1 MSYQVFGNPAFPYGT
16 TSRLYGSGASS
27 DTVTYWTIEV
37 DWDNAGTY
45 SGQSEGLYCIG
56 FESNR
61 GRTTKFEVG
70 SNGDFIGYK
79 MPDVGTCRIT
89 LDNSTRRFDPYYT
102 SGALY
107 GKLLP
112 GRFIKVRVTYQGVT
126 YPIFHGNISK
136 ITPYDNVERPTVVLD
151 CEDGKRW
158 LMNTETNTNTM
169 AGDGVLPGTT
179 PGFDDWATIADTL
192 MTAVYPT
199 RFGGVVSYPYTGSP
213 QPAQYSY
220 TLGTQSAITVLN
232 DFAGSRSNLWWIAA
246 DGVLWIMTMQN
257 FDNFPSATP
266 TITESNTL
274 KQFAVPVPWDE
285 IVNVNKSYYYVY
297 KTVTGHVMWTGTEVP
312 LVAAGAS
319 TTYFPQATYNNTTV
333 PSGIASATISIT
345 ANTAADGSGTDL
357 SASFSGVISAA
368 DAIGCILTVTNNHGS
383 LSGYITAITLTGTVY
398 APERKLLETRDEAS
412 IAIYGERRV
421 ILDNRMNNDGFY
433 SYLGSRV
440 DSPNIQVMLQARPSE
455 QFAFDLFY
463 EVDTTISKYNIT
475 NDPRLVGFISH
486 KWLDQSGQNV
496 LTTLRLEEEK

>member
-16 TSRLYGSGASS
+16 TSRLYGSGAST

-126 YPIFHGNISK
+126 YPVFHGNISK

-158 LMNTETNTNTM
+158 LMNTETES
-169 AGDGVLPGTT
+169 AGVNSGNALTKIDQ
-179 PGFDDWATIADTL
+179 L
-192 MTAVYPT
+192 MTAIYPT
-199 RFGGVVSYPYTGSP
+199 RLGGVVTIIKNQP
-213 QPAQYSY
+213 QEDLDYIY

-232 DFAGSRSNLWWIAA
+232 DYVGARSDLWWIAA
-246 DGVLWIMTMQN
+246 DGILHIKTMADFNN
-257 FDNFPSATP
+257 FTTATP

-285 IVNVNKSYYYVY
+285 IANDNKSYYYVHRA
-297 KTVTGHVMWTGTEVP
+297 VTGYVMWTGVEAP

-319 TTYFPQATYNNTTV
+319 TTYFPQATYNNEVV
-333 PSGIASATISIT
+333 PSAISAATISIT

-357 SASFSGVISAA
+357 SASFSGVISAS
-368 DAIGCILTVTNNHGS
+368 DAIGCILTITNNHGS

-398 APERKLLETRDEAS
+398 PAERKLSEDTDDAS
-412 IAIYGERRV
+412 IAIYGKRRV
-421 ILDNRMNNDGFY
+421 ILDNRMNNNGVY
-433 SYLGSRV
+433 NYIGARV

-463 EVDTTISKYNIT
+463 EVDTTITKYNIT

>member
-1 MSYQVFGNPAFPYGT
+1 MSYQVWGNPAFKYGN
-16 TSRLYGSGASS
+16 TSRLYGTGASS

-45 SGQSEGLYCIG
+45 SGQSEALYCIG
-56 FESNR
+56 FESAR

-136 ITPYDNVERPTVVLD
+136 ITPYDNVEHPTVVLD

-158 LMNTETNTNTM
+158 LMNTETNM
-169 AGDGVLPGTT
+169 SVRPGTT
-179 PGFDDWATIADTL
+179 PGWDDWATLADEL

-199 RFGGVVSYPYTGSP
+199 RFGGVVSFPYVGSP
-213 QPAQYSY
+213 HPPQYSY

-232 DFAGSRSNLWWIAA
+232 DLAGARSNLWWIAA
-246 DGVLWIMTMQN
+246 DGVLWIMTLQN
-257 FDNFPSATP
+257 YDNFPNATP

-285 IVNVNKSYYYVY
+285 ICNYNKFYYYVY
-297 KTVTGHVMWTGTEVP
+297 STVTGYVMWTGAEFP

-319 TTYFPQATYNNTTV
+319 TTYFPVSTYNNATV
-333 PSGIASATISIT
+333 PSAIGSATISIT

-368 DAIGCILTVTNNHGS
+368 DAISCILTVTNNHGS

-398 APERKLLETRDEAS
+398 ASERKLLESEDAAS
-412 IAIYGERRV
+412 IAIYGKRRV
-421 ILDNRMNNDGFY
+421 ILDNRMNNDGY
-433 SYLGSRV
+433 YTYIGSRV

-463 EVDTTISKYNIT
+463 EVDTTITKYNIT
-475 NDPRLVGFISH
+475 NDPRLVGHISH
-486 KWLDQSGQNV
+486 KWLDNSGQNV

>member
-1 MSYQVFGNPAFPYGT
+1 MDRIQP
-16 TSRLYGSGASS
+16 RRILS
-27 DTVTYWTIEV
+27 DKP
-37 DWDNAGTY
+37 
-45 SGQSEGLYCIG
+45 QSLEYPLWLP
-56 FESNR
+56 NR
-61 GRTTKFEVG
+61 Q
-70 SNGDFIGYK
+70 NLGY
-79 MPDVGTCRIT
+79 
-89 LDNSTRRFDPYYT
+89 
-102 SGALY
+102 
-107 GKLLP
+107 
-112 GRFIKVRVTYQGVT
+112 
-126 YPIFHGNISK
+126 
-136 ITPYDNVERPTVVLD
+136 
-151 CEDGKRW
+151 
-158 LMNTETNTNTM
+158 
-169 AGDGVLPGTT
+169 
-179 PGFDDWATIADTL
+179 
-192 MTAVYPT
+192 
-199 RFGGVVSYPYTGSP
+199 GVVSYPYTGSP

-383 LSGYITAITLTGTVY
+383 LSGYTIL
-398 APERKLLETRDEAS
+398 AS
-412 IAIYGERRV
+412 SLV
-421 ILDNRMNNDGFY
+421 SNNF
-433 SYLGSRV
+433 L
-440 DSPNIQVMLQARPSE
+440 
-455 QFAFDLFY
+455 
-463 EVDTTISKYNIT
+463 
-475 NDPRLVGFISH
+475 
-486 KWLDQSGQNV
+486 SGA
-496 LTTLRLEEEK
+496 

>member
-1 MSYQVFGNPAFPYGT
+1 MSYQVYGNPAFKYGNPN
-16 TSRLYGSGASS
+16 RLYGSGAST
-27 DTVTYWTIEV
+27 DPVTYWTIEV

-45 SGQSEGLYCIG
+45 SGQSEALYCIG
-56 FESNR
+56 FESAR

-89 LDNSTRRFDPYYT
+89 LDNSTRRFDPYYS
-102 SGALY
+102 SGDLY

-112 GRFIKVRVTYQGVT
+112 GRFIRVRVTYQGVT

-136 ITPYDNVERPTVVLD
+136 ITPYDNIERPTVVLD

-158 LMNTETNTNTM
+158 LMNAETNT
-169 AGDGVLPGTT
+169 DGVLAGTT
-179 PGFDDWATIADTL
+179 PGYDDWSTIADTL

-220 TLGTQSAITVLN
+220 SLGTQSAITVLN
-232 DFAGSRSNLWWIAA
+232 DLAGSRSNLWWIAA
-246 DGVLWIMTMQN
+246 DGVLWIMTMQS
-257 FDNFPSATP
+257 FSNFPSATP

-297 KTVTGHVMWTGTEVP
+297 RIVTGHVMWTGTEAP

-319 TTYFPQATYNNTTV
+319 TTYFPTATYNNMTV
-333 PSGIASATISIT
+333 PAGFSSATISIT

-357 SASFSGVISAA
+357 SADFSGVKSAI
-368 DAIGCILTVTNNHGS
+368 DAMGCILTVTNNHGS
-383 LSGYITAITLTGTVY
+383 LSGYITAITLTGSVY
-398 APERKLLETRDEAS
+398 ASERKLLETRDESS

-421 ILDNRMNNDGFY
+421 ILDNRMNSDGNY

-440 DSPNIQVMLQARPSE
+440 DSPNIQVMLQARPDE

-463 EVDTTISKYNIT
+463 KVDTTISKYNIT
-475 NDPRLVGFISH
+475 NDPRLVGHISH

-496 LTTLRLEEEK
+496 LTTLRLEELK

>member
-16 TSRLYGSGASS
+16 TSRLYGSGAST

-126 YPIFHGNISK
+126 YPVFHGNISK

-158 LMNTETNTNTM
+158 LMNTETNS
-169 AGDGVLPGTT
+169 DGVDFGSVPGN
-179 PGFDDWATIADTL
+179 DWSEVADRL

-199 RFGGVVSYPYTGSP
+199 RFGGVVSFPYVGSP
-213 QPAQYSY
+213 HPLYAMWS
-220 TLGTQSAITVLN
+220 LGTQKAITILN
-232 DFAGSRSNLWWIAA
+232 DLAAARSNLWWIAA

-285 IVNVNKSYYYVY
+285 IVNVNRSYYYARFSLS
-297 KTVTGHVMWTGTEVP
+297 GHVMWTGTETP

-319 TTYFPQATYNNTTV
+319 TTYFPQATYNNESV
-333 PSGIASATISIT
+333 PSGIGSATISIT

-383 LSGYITAITLTGTVY
+383 LSGYITAITLTGVVY
-398 APERKLLETRDEAS
+398 PAERKLSETRDEAS

-440 DSPNIQVMLQARPSE
+440 DSPNITVMLQARPSE

-463 EVDTTISKYNIT
+463 EVDTTITKYNIT
-475 NDPRLVGFISH
+475 NDTRLVGFISH

>member
-45 SGQSEGLYCIG
+45 SGQSEALYCIG
-56 FESNR
+56 FESAR

-112 GRFIKVRVTYQGVT
+112 GRFIRVRVTYQGVT

-136 ITPYDNVERPTVVLD
+136 ITPYDNATTPTVVLD

-158 LMNTETNTNTM
+158 LMNEDTNS
-169 AGDGVLPGTT
+169 DGVVTGGNNALTY
-179 PGFDDWATIADTL
+179 ANNYMETI
-192 MTAVYPT
+192 YPT
-199 RFGGVVSYPYTGSP
+199 RLGGVVTIIANFPSEDLDYI
-213 QPAQYSY
+213 Y

-232 DFAGSRSNLWWIAA
+232 DYVGARSDLWWVAA
-246 DGVLWIMTMQN
+246 DGVLHIKTMAN
-257 FDNFPSATP
+257 FNDFTAATP

-285 IVNVNKSYYYVY
+285 IVNDNKSYYYARRA
-297 KTVTGHVMWTGTEVP
+297 VTSYVMWTGVETP
-312 LVAAGAS
+312 LVAVGAS
-319 TTYFPQATYNNTTV
+319 TTYFPQSTYNNEVV
-333 PSGIASATISIT
+333 PSAISAATISIT

-357 SASFSGVISAA
+357 SADFDGVISAA

-383 LSGYITAITLTGTVY
+383 LAGYITAITLTGTVY
-398 APERKLLETRDEAS
+398 PADRKLEEDTDAAS
-412 IAIYGERRV
+412 IAIYGKRRV
-421 ILDNRMNNDGFY
+421 ILDNRMNDDG
-433 SYLGSRV
+433 SYNYIGSRV
-440 DSPNIQVMLQARPSE
+440 DSPNIEVMLQARPSE

-463 EVDTTISKYNIT
+463 EVDTTITKYNIT

-486 KWLDQSGQNV
+486 RWLDQSGQNV

>member
-1 MSYQVFGNPAFPYGT
+1 MTYQVFGNPAFKYGT

-45 SGQSEGLYCIG
+45 SGQSEALYCIG

-158 LMNTETNTNTM
+158 LMNTDINYEQTGSGLHPITVTSQ
-169 AGDGVLPGTT
+169 A
-179 PGFDDWATIADTL
+179 FAD
-192 MTAVYPT
+192 VYPS
-199 RFGGVVSYPYTGSP
+199 RFGAIVAYPSGASNDEVESMWTD
-213 QPAQYSY
+213 
-220 TLGTQSAITVLN
+220 GTQNAMTVLN
-232 DFAGSRSNLWWIAA
+232 EFIGVRSDLWWIAA
-246 DGVLWIMTMQN
+246 DGVLNLMSMRS
-257 FDNFPSATP
+257 FVDFVPATP

-285 IVNVNKSYYYVY
+285 VMNTQRVYYYPIQSKSNY
-297 KTVTGHVMWTGTEVP
+297 VMWTGTEAP

-319 TTYFPQATYNNTTV
+319 TTYFPQSTYNNEVVRSTT
-333 PSGIASATISIT
+333 SSATISIT

-357 SASFSGVISAA
+357 SASFSGVVSAA
-368 DAIGCILTVTNNHGS
+368 DATGCILTVTNNHGS

-398 APERKLLETRDEAS
+398 PTEKKISDTENAAS
-412 IAIYGERRV
+412 IAIYGKRRV
-421 ILDNRMNNDGFY
+421 VLNNRMNPDGNY
-433 SYLGSRV
+433 HYIGAPE
-440 DSPNIQVMLQARPSE
+440 DSPNITVMLQARPSE

-463 EVDTTISKYNIT
+463 EVDTTITKYNIT

-486 KWLDQSGQNV
+486 KWLDSSGQNV

>member
-45 SGQSEGLYCIG
+45 SGQSEALYCIG

-102 SGALY
+102 SGPLY

-112 GRFIKVRVTYQGVT
+112 GRFIRVRVTYQGVT
-126 YPIFHGNISK
+126 EPIFHGNISK

-158 LMNTETNTNTM
+158 LMNTETNTD
-169 AGDGVLPGTT
+169 GDGTGAPCAYAG
-179 PGFDDWATIADTL
+179 TL
-192 MTAVYPT
+192 MASVYPV
-199 RFGGVVSYPYTGSP
+199 RFGDINVLGTATSADELPHIWSE
-213 QPAQYSY
+213 
-220 TLGTQSAITVLN
+220 GTQSSITVLN
-232 DFAGSRSNLWWIAA
+232 DIIGSRSDLWWIAA
-246 DGVLWIMTMQN
+246 DGELYLMSMRN
-257 FDNFPSATP
+257 FASFPAAVP

-285 IVNVNKSYYYVY
+285 IINVRREYYYPLQTIANY
-297 KTVTGHVMWTGTEVP
+297 VMWTGVEVP

-319 TTYFPQATYNNTTV
+319 TTYFPQSTYNNESV
-333 PSGIASATISIT
+333 LSIISAATISIT

-357 SASFSGVISAA
+357 SGSFSGVISGA
-368 DAIGCILTVTNNHGS
+368 DAVSCILTVTNNHGS

-398 APERKLLETRDEAS
+398 PSEKKIEDTEDAAS
-412 IAIYGERRV
+412 IAIYGRRRIV
-421 ILDNRMNNDGFY
+421 LNNRMNPDATY
-433 SYLGSRV
+433 HYIGSSV

-463 EVDTTISKYNIT
+463 EVDTTITKYNIT

-486 KWLDQSGQNV
+486 KWLDSSGQNV

>member
-1 MSYQVFGNPAFPYGT
+1 MSYQVFGNPAFKYGNPN
-16 TSRLYGSGASS
+16 RLYGTGAST
-27 DTVTYWTIEV
+27 DPVTYWTIEV

-45 SGQSEGLYCIG
+45 SGQSEALYCIG
-56 FESNR
+56 FESAR

-112 GRFIKVRVTYQGVT
+112 GRFIKVRATYQGVT

-158 LMNTETNTNTM
+158 LMNEDTNTN
-169 AGDGVLPGTT
+169 GVTSGLPVTVAAAQMVG
-179 PGFDDWATIADTL
+179 
-192 MTAVYPT
+192 VYPV
-199 RFGGVVSYPYTGSP
+199 RFGGVNIMGTATTATDELPYIWSE
-213 QPAQYSY
+213 
-220 TLGTQSAITVLN
+220 GTQKAITVLN
-232 DFAGSRSNLWWIAA
+232 DIIGARSDLWWIAA
-246 DGVLWIMTMQN
+246 DGDLNLMSMRN
-257 FDNFPSATP
+257 FASFTAATP

-285 IVNVNKSYYYVY
+285 VINVQRQYYYPRQI
-297 KTVTGHVMWTGTEVP
+297 KTSYVMWTGTEAP
-312 LVAAGAS
+312 LVAVGAS
-319 TTYFPQATYNNTTV
+319 TTYFPQATYNNEVV
-333 PSGIASATISIT
+333 PSAISAATISIT

-357 SASFSGVISAA
+357 SADFDGVISGA

-398 APERKLLETRDEAS
+398 PAEKKIEDVTDAAS
-412 IAIYGERRV
+412 IAIYGTRRI
-421 ILDNRMNNDGFY
+421 ILNNRMNNNFNYHYIGAP
-433 SYLGSRV
+433 V
-440 DSPNIQVMLQARPSE
+440 DSPNIQVMLQARPDE

-463 EVDTTISKYNIT
+463 EVDTTITKYNIT
-475 NDPRLVGFISH
+475 NDPRLVGHISH
-486 KWLDQSGQNV
+486 KWLDNSGQNV